1 MPKVRSK
8 PGAARASIRFEPP
21 TLDEAIFA
29 AQGLADDVRGQ
40 TEIAAM
46 LMGLPEDEV
55 RAAILKAVRPAV
67 RAAPTRL
74 SASQRSP
81 AARQVVVVER
91 RAPRMIMR

>member
-1 MPKVRSK
+1 MPIGRNKH
-8 PGAARASIRFEPP
+8 GAARSSIRFEPP

-55 RAAILKAVRPAV
+55 IAAVLKAVRPAA
-67 RAAPTRL
+67 RTPGRL
-74 SASQRSP
+74 STSPRSSSG
-81 AARQVVVVER
+81 RQVVVVER
-91 RAPRMIMR
+91 RGPRTIAR

>member
-1 MPKVRSK
+1 MPTVRNK
-8 PGAARASIRFEPP
+8 RGGARSSIRFEPP

-46 LMGLPEDEV
+46 LMGLPEEEV
-55 RAAILKAVRPAV
+55 RAAVLNAVRPAA
-67 RAAPTRL
+67 RTASRL
-74 SASQRSP
+74 STSPRSTVG
-81 AARQVVVVER
+81 RQVVVVKR

>member
-1 MPKVRSK
+1 MPTVRNK
-8 PGAARASIRFEPP
+8 HGGARATIRFEPP

-55 RAAILKAVRPAV
+55 RAAVLKAVRPAA
-67 RAAPTRL
+67 RAPGRL
-74 SASQRSP
+74 STSPRSTAGRP
-81 AARQVVVVER
+81 VVVVER

>member
-1 MPKVRSK
+1 MPTVRNK
-8 PGAARASIRFEPP
+8 HGGARASIRFEPP

-46 LMGLPEDEV
+46 LMGLPEEEV
-55 RAAILKAVRPAV
+55 RAAVLKAA
-67 RAAPTRL
+67 RAPSRL
-74 SASQRSP
+74 STAPRST
-81 AARQVVVVER
+81 AGRQVVVVER